1 MVDAARL
8 PSWAPVADPAL
19 LDALA
24 RAAWAFGRLDQA
36 LAGHSL
42 GRAFLYRARLESVR
56 LQAAVDGAAIDP
68 WHLAAVLE
76 GLRLR
81 MDGALRIID
90 RGQIFAAARHAL
102 TLHQWLTEPDF
113 DLEGEVKQAEAG
125 LAAYAGRSTPLLAG
139 TQAFHAWIEGGG
151 ARAPMRAALV
161 RHWVQHRL
169 LRLPVPLTGAAAL
182 RADAPWRPEEWIPAF
197 LHAVAEEA
205 DDALQLLCD
214 LERGWR
220 AVRAAVAGRRRQSRA
235 PAAID
240 LLAAAPLL
248 SASSL
253 ARALG
258 MAVKNAAALLDAF
271 EAAGIAVEVS
281 RRSKRRLYGLAG
293 LAPLRDEVAPPRRP
307 EPGRGRGRPP
317 VAPAEHA
324 SQTPPLPAPALTP
337 ILHRDFDTSDLEAA
351 MAFADETIR
360 RVRRNLANLRP
371 GRSARQEAPA
381 PDGQEFAP
389 AGNDDPP

>member
-102 TLHQWLTEPDF
+102 ALHQWLTEPDF
-113 DLEGEVKQAEAG
+113 DQEGAIKQAEAA
-125 LAAYAGRSTPLLAG
+125 LAAYAGRITPLLAG
-139 TQAFHAWIEGGG
+139 AQAFHAWIEGGG
-151 ARAPMRAALV
+151 AREPVRAALV
-161 RHWVQHRL
+161 RHWVKHRL
-169 LRLPVPLTGAAAL
+169 LRVPLPLTGAAAL
-182 RADAPWRPEEWIPAF
+182 RAETQWAPGDWIPAF
-197 LHAVAEEA
+197 LRALAEEA
-205 DDALQLLCD
+205 EDALQLLYD

-220 AVRAAVAGRRRQSRA
+220 AARAAVAGRRRHSRA
-235 PAAID
+235 PAAVD

-253 ARALG
+253 ARGLG
-258 MAVKNAAALLDAF
+258 MAVKNAATLLEAF
-271 EAAGIAVEVS
+271 GEAGIVVEVS
-281 RRSKRRLYGLAG
+281 HRSKRRLYGLAG

-317 VAPAEHA
+317 APPAEDA
-324 SQTPPLPAPALTP
+324 SQPPPLPESSLTP
-337 ILHRDFDTSDLEAA
+337 IARRDFDTSDLEAA
-351 MAFADETIR
+351 MAFADEAIR
-360 RVRRNLANLRP
+360 RARASLASLRS
-371 GRSARQEAPA
+371 GET
-381 PDGQEFAP
+381 G
-389 AGNDDPP
+389 